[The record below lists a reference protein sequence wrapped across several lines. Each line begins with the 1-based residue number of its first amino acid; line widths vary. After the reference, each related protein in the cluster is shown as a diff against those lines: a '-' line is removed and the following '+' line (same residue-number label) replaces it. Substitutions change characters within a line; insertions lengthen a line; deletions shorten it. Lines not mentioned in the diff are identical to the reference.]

1 VLLLGWG
8 VPMPLPVRSRRY
20 DDQFWQDLLGKKDK
34 PSMEKN
40 LKELG
45 F

>member
-1 VLLLGWG
+1 
-8 VPMPLPVRSRRY
+8 MPLPVRSRRN
-20 DDQFWQDLLGKKDK
+20 DDDFWRELLDGKGGKK
-34 PSMEKN
+34 SAEQN

>member
-1 VLLLGWG
+1 VASLR
-8 VPMPLPVRSRRY
+8 PSLPVRSRKY
-20 DDQFWQDLLGKKDK
+20 DDRFWQDLLRKKDK

-40 LKELG
+40 LKGLG